1 MKLQIIANESQKIEG
16 FETVWSKK
24 DAELSLDDIPDN
36 SCELIL
42 AKNTVD
48 ENVDRIKCLKSIASK
63 VRMRGTV
70 SVSGTDVLCLCKATI
85 CSTIN
90 TETCSSIMSNL
101 NSIGTISDVKAA
113 LRSMGFTVVSSSIHG
128 VNYEV
133 TAKRV

>member
-1 MKLQIIANESQKIEG
+1 MKLQIIANESQKIKG
-16 FETVWSKK
+16 FETIWSKK
-24 DAELSLDDIPDN
+24 DMELSLDSIPDN

-48 ENVDRIKCLKSIASK
+48 ENIDRLKCLKSIASK
-63 VRMRGTV
+63 VRMNGTV
-70 SVSGTDVLCLCKATI
+70 SISGTDVLCLCKATV

-90 TETCSSIMSNL
+90 TEMCSSIMSTL
-101 NSIGTISDVKAA
+101 TSIGTIGDIKDA
-113 LRSMGFTVVSSSIHG
+113 LRAMGFTVVSSSIHG

>member
-63 VRMRGTV
+63 VRMEGTV

-101 NSIGTISDVKAA
+101 NSIGTISDVKDG
-113 LRSMGFTVVSSSIHG
+113 LRSMGFTIVSSSIHG
-128 VNYEV
+128 VNYEI

>member
-63 VRMRGTV
+63 VRMKGTV

-85 CSTIN
+85 CSTIS

-113 LRSMGFTVVSSSIHG
+113 LRSMGFTIVSSSIHG
-128 VNYEV
+128 VNYEI

>member
-63 VRMRGTV
+63 VRMGGTV

-85 CSTIN
+85 
-90 TETCSSIMSNL
+90 
-101 NSIGTISDVKAA
+101 
-113 LRSMGFTVVSSSIHG
+113 VSSSIHG
-128 VNYEV
+128 VNYEI